1 VSVTHPLG
9 RFITLVGGGRK
20 PFPILKPI
28 SNPCDA
34 RRCFSRG
41 QMFRDKLT
49 LDGIRER
56 PPYSARYAPK
66 IEGGIR
72 MFEISR
78 RDLVLSA
85 TCAYAAFGLT

>member
-1 VSVTHPLG
+1 
-9 RFITLVGGGRK
+9 
-20 PFPILKPI
+20 
-28 SNPCDA
+28 
-34 RRCFSRG
+34 
-41 QMFRDKLT
+41 MFRDKLT